1 MSGLKKVLLGIIFM
15 NNIWLT
21 WGDVFNASLRELWW
35 GFIQF
40 VPNLVVA
47 IVLFVIGWVLGNVIA
62 KALEQVFRSLK
73 IDNLLRSI
81 GVENFFRKAGMNLN
95 SGYFIG
101 QVVKWFVVVVF
112 LIPSLDLVGLNS
124 IKDFLQNDVLGFL
137 PKVIVAALVL
147 IIATIVADGL
157 SKAVAASA
165 RTMNLSSAN
174 MLGAIAKYAVWIFAF
189 IIALGQLGVAD
200 YYMSVLFTGIIA
212 MLSIGGALAF
222 GLGGRNAAEKFIAK
236 VSEEVSHR

>member
-1 MSGLKKVLLGIIFM
+1 M
-15 NNIWLT
+15 NNIWLS
-21 WGDVFNASLRELWW
+21 WGDVFNASLQNLWW

-40 VPNLVVA
+40 APKLIIAVIFFA
-47 IVLFVIGWVLGNVIA
+47 IGWVLGNIIA

-81 GVENFFRKAGMNLN
+81 GVDNLFRKAGMDLD

-101 QVVKWFVVVVF
+101 QVVKWFVIVVF

-124 IKDFLQNDVLGFL
+124 IKDFLQNGVLGFL
-137 PKVIVAALVL
+137 PKVVVAALVL
-147 IIATIVADGL
+147 IIASIVAEGL
-157 SKAVAASA
+157 SKTVVASA
-165 RTMNLSSAN
+165 KTINLTSAN
-174 MLGAIAKYAVWIFAF
+174 MLGAIAKYAIWIFAF

-222 GLGGRNAAEKFIAK
+222 GLGGRDAAARFIAK

>member
-1 MSGLKKVLLGIIFM
+1 M

-21 WGDVFNASLRELWW
+21 WGDVFNSSLQGLWM
-35 GFIQF
+35 GFVQF
-40 VPNLVVA
+40 APKLVIA
-47 IVLFVIGWVLGNVIA
+47 IILFVVGWVLGAVIA
-62 KALEQVFRSLK
+62 KALEQIFRSLK

-124 IKDFLQNDVLGFL
+124 IRDFLQNDVLGFL
-137 PKVIVAALVL
+137 PRVVVAALIL
-147 IIATIVADGL
+147 IISTIVAEGL
-157 SKAVAASA
+157 SKAAVASA
-165 RTMNLSSAN
+165 KTMSLTSAN
-174 MLGAIAKYAVWIFAF
+174 MLGAVAKYAVWVFAF

-212 MLSIGGALAF
+212 MVSIGGALAF
-222 GLGGRNAAEKFIAK
+222 GLGGKDAAARFIAK
-236 VSEEVSHR
+236 VGEEVSHRS

>member
-1 MSGLKKVLLGIIFM
+1 M

-21 WGDVFNASLRELWW
+21 WGDVFNASLQNLWM
-35 GFIQF
+35 GFAQF
-40 VPNLVVA
+40 APKLVVA
-47 IVLFVIGWVLGNVIA
+47 VVFFVVGWVLGAVVA

-73 IDNLLRSI
+73 IDSLLRSI

-95 SGYFIG
+95 SGHFIG
-101 QVVKWFVVVVF
+101 EVVKWFVVVVF

-124 IKDFLQNDVLGFL
+124 IRDFLQDDVLGFL

-147 IIATIVADGL
+147 IIATIVAEAL
-157 SKAVAASA
+157 SKTVSASA
-165 RTMNLSSAN
+165 RTMSLTSAN
-174 MLGAIAKYAVWIFAF
+174 MLGAVAKYSVWVFAF

-212 MLSIGGALAF
+212 MVSIGGALAF
-222 GLGGRNAAEKFIAK
+222 GLGGRDAAAKFITK
-236 VSEEVSHR
+236 VSEEVSHRS

>member
-1 MSGLKKVLLGIIFM
+1 M
-15 NNIWLT
+15 T
-21 WGDVFNASLRELWW
+21 WGDVFNVSLQNLWW
-35 GFIQF
+35 GFVQF
-40 VPNLVVA
+40 VPSFIVAVVF
-47 IVLFVIGWVLGNVIA
+47 FVIGWVLGNVLA

-73 IDNLLRSI
+73 VDNLLRSI

-101 QVVKWFVVVVF
+101 QVVKWFVIVVF

-124 IKDFLQNDVLGFL
+124 IRDFLQNDVLGFL
-137 PKVIVAALVL
+137 PRVIVAALIL
-147 IIATIVADGL
+147 IIATIVAEAL
-157 SKAVAASA
+157 SKTVKASA
-165 RTMNLSSAN
+165 RTMNLTSAN
-174 MLGAIAKYAVWIFAF
+174 MLGAVAKYAVWIFAF

-212 MLSIGGALAF
+212 MVSIGGALAF
-222 GLGGRNAAEKFIAK
+222 GLGGREAAARFIEK

>member
-1 MSGLKKVLLGIIFM
+1 M

-21 WGDVFNASLRELWW
+21 WGDVFNASLQELWW
-35 GFIQF
+35 GFVQF
-40 VPNLVVA
+40 TPKLVIA
-47 IVLFVIGWVLGNVIA
+47 IIFFAVGWVLGAVIA
-62 KALEQVFRSLK
+62 RALEQVFSALK
-73 IDNLLRSI
+73 VDNLLKSI
-81 GVENFFRKAGMNLN
+81 GMDGFFRKAGMNLN

-101 QVVKWFVVVVF
+101 QVVKWFVIVVF

-137 PKVIVAALVL
+137 PRVIVAALIL
-147 IIATIVADGL
+147 IITTIVADAL
-157 SKAVAASA
+157 SKTVTASVK
-165 RTMNLSSAN
+165 TMNLTSAN
-174 MLGAIAKYAVWIFAF
+174 MLGAVAKYAVWIFAF

-222 GLGGRNAAEKFIAK
+222 GLGGKDAAAKFIAK
-236 VSEEVSHR
+236 VGEEVSHRG